1 VQILGIDVGGTGIK
15 GAPVETDTGE
25 LLAER
30 YRIPTPA
37 EGKPRAVARAV
48 GEVARHFDWHGPI
61 GVGFPT
67 TLRDNIVL
75 MGCTNLH
82 PSWVGMDAGAL
93 FAGATGCPVRVI
105 NDADAAGLA
114 EMTFGAGKGR
124 MGVVL
129 LVTIG
134 TGLGTA
140 LFTDGRLLPNTD
152 LGTIEIDGMMAEVR
166 AAGVVREREGLSWKQ
181 WAKRFDRYLNTME
194 RLFWPD
200 LIILG
205 GGVAQGFEHFHK
217 YLTVQAEVVPARLR
231 NQAGIV
237 GAALAGRR

>member
-1 VQILGIDVGGTGIK
+1 MQILGIDVGGTGIK
-15 GAPVETDTGE
+15 GAPVDTDTGE
-25 LLAER
+25 LLADS
-30 YRIPTPA
+30 YYIPTPA
-37 EGKPRAVARAV
+37 EGRPRAVAKAV
-48 GEVARHFDWHGPI
+48 GEIAQHFDWHDPI
-61 GVGFPT
+61 GIGFPT
-67 TLRDNIVL
+67 VLRGSVVL

-82 PSWVGMDAGAL
+82 PSWLGMDAGAL
-93 FAGATGCPVRVI
+93 FSEATGCPVWMI

-124 MGVVL
+124 MGVAL

-140 LFTDGRLLPNTD
+140 LFIDGHLLPNTD
-152 LGTIEIDGMMAEVR
+152 LGTIEIDGVMAEVR

-181 WAKRFDRYLNTME
+181 WAKRFDRYLTTME
-194 RLFWPD
+194 KLFWPD

-205 GGVAQGFEHFHK
+205 GGVAQGFEHFCK
-217 YLTVQAEVVPARLR
+217 YLTVQAEVIPAQLR

-237 GAALAGRR
+237 GAALAARR